1 MQKDPSK
8 VSEALP
14 FTSSPD
20 YLDGALRLLRRRL
33 PCATTPPGP
42 KGRRGIHILLV
53 SCSASPRTPLTR
65 LRHVLHL
72 FAGTLVGDV
81 GFDPARLVTLLSDVD
96 SGPLPLGSLKW
107 KREAELQHGRV
118 AQLAFLG
125 ALFPNIYHFTSDA
138 THDFD
143 ELNPLVALEKA
154 PQWGFV
160 QMAMFVGAFEYQ
172 RYRKCIVGD
181 NAAGDVG
188 LGQGGFNP
196 FGFDYTEE
204 EFAEK
209 QLQEIKHCRLA
220 MVGLLAS
227 YFNDFDFTLAK
238 FTQPDY
244 VAKAGYYFP
253 DGL

>member
-1 MQKDPSK
+1 MQRVLVFLALVAGASGLRSAGISMAAKGKAVAAPTGTSWEERYFRLFGVQKDPSK

-14 FTSSPD
+14 FTSKPE
-20 YLDGALRLLRRRL
+20 YLD
-33 PCATTPPGP
+33 
-42 KGRRGIHILLV
+42 
-53 SCSASPRTPLTR
+53 
-65 LRHVLHL
+65 
-72 FAGTLVGDV
+72 GTLVGDV
-81 GFDPARLVTLLSDVD
+81 GFDPARLVTLLSEQD

-125 ALFPNIYHFTSDA
+125 ALFPNLYHFTSDA

-204 EFAEK
+204 EFEEK

-220 MVGLLAS
+220 MVGLLAA

-244 VAKAGYYFP
+244 IAKAGYYFP
-253 DGL
+253 EGL